1 MLSNSI
7 TCSKREALE
16 ITTFSSPH
24 SSTKQLPAMAKKQE
38 VPSLTPRDLTL
49 PGRSLPPAMPL
60 IISTQD
66 RWDPHSCKLETHQ
79 HNSQPQH
86 LQLVTDTLQLLGT
99 INKPVAVLSICGPY
113 RSGKSYFISRLLG
126 RPGAFQL
133 GHRMQACTRGI
144 WMATTVLE
152 CEQFVTILLDTEG
165 IDAIRASETM
175 DASLLT
181 VTTLLSSYLIYNSMK
196 VPQKVDLDKMRCFT
210 QLSRSLLVQKG
221 ESMRAEVMRK
231 FFPHFLWLLRDVTL
245 KVTDRAGQT
254 ISATEFLH
262 TRVLASQSGQPTEL
276 GKSLCSLF
284 PSLECHTLPMPSINP
299 KVIKNIVEQQ
309 DKLKPAFNKAVDE
322 LIQRILQQVTPKKA
336 INGVSVVDG
345 PALAALTRGY
355 VDAINTPGAIPDLE
369 QGWQAVI
376 KWKLKELS
384 DKLVEEYRREMEK
397 CLGDNLPME
406 ERNLMRIHKQT
417 LSRKRDSLQQEI
429 HRLKPLSSTS
439 GDKNPILIMS
449 QLEQTISQTN
459 EGGEVIGGVLFQF
472 TTQNYYKSKQQ
483 CEEVLMEAVKSSGIH
498 KKCQE
503 AFINSQPL
511 DIMAEIWDIHTQYC
525 KQAVGPAA
533 NEVLEKG
540 HRELNQLGDSLK
552 RIPGPPSEVEVIG
565 EGSDRVKL
573 SWQPPEKNPEAA
585 ESYVVWKQEKG
596 KQWERVRE
604 TKKTKILITGLKS
617 GTVYQFRVTA
627 TNDLIKSVATTQ
639 CSLTKE
645 SKAMMGAIGG
655 GAGAL
660 AFALS
665 PVLGYVAMTE
675 GGMSTRKIV
684 AISVAT
690 APISL
695 ICAPV
700 TATVGGVWAAREMI
714 KDERDWGD
722 LSPGSD
728 DETSCDSTE

>member
-1 MLSNSI
+1 
-7 TCSKREALE
+7 
-16 ITTFSSPH
+16 
-24 SSTKQLPAMAKKQE
+24 MAACGDTVEKAAS
-38 VPSLTPRDLTL
+38 SLTPRDLTL

-66 RWDPHSCKLETHQ
+66 SWDPHSCKLETHQ

-86 LQLVTDTLQLLGT
+86 LQIVTDTLQLLGT

-175 DASLLT
+175 DVSLLT

-210 QLSRSLLVQKG
+210 QLSRSLLMQKG

-245 KVTDRAGQT
+245 KVTDRVGQT

-262 TRVLASQSGQPTEL
+262 TRVLASEAGQPTEL

-309 DKLKPAFNKAVDE
+309 DKLKPAFNKAVDQ

-336 INGVSVVDG
+336 IDGVSVVDG

-384 DKLVEEYRREMEK
+384 DKLVEEYRREMEE
-397 CLGDNLPME
+397 CLGGNLPME
-406 ERNLMRIHKQT
+406 ERNLMRIHEQT
-417 LSRKRDSLQQEI
+417 LSRKRESLQQEI
-429 HRLKPLSSTS
+429 CRLKPLSSTP
-439 GDKNPILIMS
+439 GDKDPILS
-449 QLEQTISQTN
+449 QLEQAISQTN

-472 TTQNYYKSKQQ
+472 TTHNYSKSKQQ
-483 CEEVLMEAVKSSGIH
+483 CEEVLMEAVKSSGIR

-503 AFINSQPL
+503 AFINSHPL

-533 NEVLEKG
+533 GKVLKKG

-552 RIPGPPSEVEVIG
+552 RIPGPPREMRDIG
-565 EGSDRVKL
+565 RGSDRVKL

-585 ESYVVWKQEKG
+585 ESYVVWKQEEG
-596 KQWERVRE
+596 MQWERVRE
-604 TKKTKILITGLKS
+604 TKKTKILITGLKFN
-617 GTVYQFRVTA
+617 TQYQFQIAA
-627 TNDLIKSVATTQ
+627 TNDLIKSMVNTQDSHTHWSKALVGAGSGIAACLTSPLIFGAISSALMEKMSASEWSRGKKVAIYGASCVAT
-639 CSLTKE
+639 LP
-645 SKAMMGAIGG
+645 IG
-655 GAGAL
+655 
-660 AFALS
+660 
-665 PVLGYVAMTE
+665 V
-675 GGMSTRKIV
+675 
-684 AISVAT
+684 IS
-690 APISL
+690 
-695 ICAPV
+695 APV
-700 TATVGGVWAAREMI
+700 VAPVFAVWVAREFI
-714 KDERDWGD
+714 KEECYWGD
-722 LSPGSD
+722 LSPESD
-728 DETSCDSTE
+728 DEMSCDSTE

>member
-1 MLSNSI
+1 
-7 TCSKREALE
+7 
-16 ITTFSSPH
+16 
-24 SSTKQLPAMAKKQE
+24 MAASGATAE
-38 VPSLTPRDLTL
+38 DVSASSLTPRDLTL

-79 HNSQPQH
+79 HNSQPQY

-99 INKPVAVLSICGPY
+99 INKPVAILSICGPY

-152 CEQFVTILLDTEG
+152 CEQFAIILLDTEG
-165 IDAIRASETM
+165 IDAIGASETM
-175 DASLLT
+175 AMSLLT
-181 VTTLLSSYLIYNSMK
+181 VTTLLSSYLIYNSKK

-210 QLSRSLLVQKG
+210 RLSRSLLVQKG
-221 ESMRAEVMRK
+221 ESMRAEVMRE

-245 KVTDRAGQT
+245 TVTDRAGQT

-284 PSLECHTLPMPSINP
+284 PSLECHTLPIPSINP

-336 INGVSVVDG
+336 IDGVSVVDG

-369 QGWQAVI
+369 QGWQAII

-384 DKLVEEYRREMEK
+384 DKLVEEYRREMEE

-406 ERNLMRIHKQT
+406 ERNLMRIHQQT
-417 LSRKRDSLQQEI
+417 LSRKRESLQQEI
-429 HRLKPLSSTS
+429 RRLKPLSSTS
-439 GDKNPILIMS
+439 GDKHPVLS
-449 QLEQTISQTN
+449 QLEQAISQTN
-459 EGGEVIGGVLFQF
+459 EGGEVIGGVLF
-472 TTQNYYKSKQQ
+472 
-483 CEEVLMEAVKSSGIH
+483 
-498 KKCQE
+498 
-503 AFINSQPL
+503 
-511 DIMAEIWDIHTQYC
+511 
-525 KQAVGPAA
+525 
-533 NEVLEKG
+533 
-540 HRELNQLGDSLK
+540 R
-552 RIPGPPSEVEVIG
+552 
-565 EGSDRVKL
+565 
-573 SWQPPEKNPEAA
+573 WQPPEKNPEAA
-585 ESYVVWKQEKG
+585 ESYVVWKQEEG

-617 GTVYQFRVTA
+617 DTDYQFRITA
-627 TNDLIKSVATTQ
+627 TNDLIKSVAATHDSCTM
-639 CSLTKE
+639 E
-645 SKAMMGAIGG
+645 SKAKM
-655 GAGAL
+655 GAL
-660 AFALS
+660 AGGVGAITLS
-665 PVLGYVAMTE
+665 MMPVAAAIANVTAEDMS
-675 GGMSTRKIV
+675 GGKIV

-690 APISL
+690 LPISL

-700 TATVGGVWAAREMI
+700 IATVGGVWIAREVI
-714 KDERDWGD
+714 KDGCYSGD
-722 LSPGSD
+722 LSPESD

>member
-1 MLSNSI
+1 
-7 TCSKREALE
+7 
-16 ITTFSSPH
+16 
-24 SSTKQLPAMAKKQE
+24 MAACGDTVEKAAS
-38 VPSLTPRDLTL
+38 SLTPRDLTL

-66 RWDPHSCKLETHQ
+66 SWDPHSCKLETHQ

-86 LQLVTDTLQLLGT
+86 LQIVTDTLQLLGT

-221 ESMRAEVMRK
+221 KSMRAEVMRK

-322 LIQRILQQVTPKKA
+322 LIQRIL
-336 INGVSVVDG
+336 
-345 PALAALTRGY
+345 
-355 VDAINTPGAIPDLE
+355 
-369 QGWQAVI
+369 
-376 KWKLKELS
+376 
-384 DKLVEEYRREMEK
+384 
-397 CLGDNLPME
+397 
-406 ERNLMRIHKQT
+406 
-417 LSRKRDSLQQEI
+417 
-429 HRLKPLSSTS
+429 
-439 GDKNPILIMS
+439 
-449 QLEQTISQTN
+449 
-459 EGGEVIGGVLFQF
+459 
-472 TTQNYYKSKQQ
+472 
-483 CEEVLMEAVKSSGIH
+483 
-498 KKCQE
+498 
-503 AFINSQPL
+503 
-511 DIMAEIWDIHTQYC
+511 
-525 KQAVGPAA
+525 
-533 NEVLEKG
+533 
-540 HRELNQLGDSLK
+540 
-552 RIPGPPSEVEVIG
+552 
-565 EGSDRVKL
+565 
-573 SWQPPEKNPEAA
+573 
-585 ESYVVWKQEKG
+585 
-596 KQWERVRE
+596 
-604 TKKTKILITGLKS
+604 
-617 GTVYQFRVTA
+617 
-627 TNDLIKSVATTQ
+627 
-639 CSLTKE
+639 
-645 SKAMMGAIGG
+645 
-655 GAGAL
+655 
-660 AFALS
+660 
-665 PVLGYVAMTE
+665 
-675 GGMSTRKIV
+675 
-684 AISVAT
+684 
-690 APISL
+690 
-695 ICAPV
+695 
-700 TATVGGVWAAREMI
+700 
-714 KDERDWGD
+714 
-722 LSPGSD
+722 
-728 DETSCDSTE
+728 

>member
-1 MLSNSI
+1 
-7 TCSKREALE
+7 
-16 ITTFSSPH
+16 
-24 SSTKQLPAMAKKQE
+24 MAASGATAE
-38 VPSLTPRDLTL
+38 DVSASSLTPRDLTL

-79 HNSQPQH
+79 HNSQPQY

-99 INKPVAVLSICGPY
+99 INKPVAILSICGPY

-152 CEQFVTILLDTEG
+152 CEQFAIILLDTEG
-165 IDAIRASETM
+165 IDAIGASETM
-175 DASLLT
+175 AMSLLT
-181 VTTLLSSYLIYNSMK
+181 VTTLLSSYLIYNSKK

-221 ESMRAEVMRK
+221 ESMRAEVVRE

-336 INGVSVVDG
+336 IGGVSVVDG

-369 QGWQAVI
+369 QGWQAII

-384 DKLVEEYRREMEK
+384 DKLVEEYRREMEE

-406 ERNLMRIHKQT
+406 ERNLMRIHQQT
-417 LSRKRDSLQQEI
+417 LSRKRESLQQEI
-429 HRLKPLSSTS
+429 R
-439 GDKNPILIMS
+439 
-449 QLEQTISQTN
+449 
-459 EGGEVIGGVLFQF
+459 
-472 TTQNYYKSKQQ
+472 
-483 CEEVLMEAVKSSGIH
+483 
-498 KKCQE
+498 
-503 AFINSQPL
+503 
-511 DIMAEIWDIHTQYC
+511 
-525 KQAVGPAA
+525 
-533 NEVLEKG
+533 
-540 HRELNQLGDSLK
+540 
-552 RIPGPPSEVEVIG
+552 
-565 EGSDRVKL
+565 
-573 SWQPPEKNPEAA
+573 
-585 ESYVVWKQEKG
+585 
-596 KQWERVRE
+596 
-604 TKKTKILITGLKS
+604 
-617 GTVYQFRVTA
+617 
-627 TNDLIKSVATTQ
+627 
-639 CSLTKE
+639 
-645 SKAMMGAIGG
+645 
-655 GAGAL
+655 
-660 AFALS
+660 
-665 PVLGYVAMTE
+665 
-675 GGMSTRKIV
+675 
-684 AISVAT
+684 
-690 APISL
+690 
-695 ICAPV
+695 
-700 TATVGGVWAAREMI
+700 
-714 KDERDWGD
+714 
-722 LSPGSD
+722 
-728 DETSCDSTE
+728 

>member
-1 MLSNSI
+1 
-7 TCSKREALE
+7 
-16 ITTFSSPH
+16 
-24 SSTKQLPAMAKKQE
+24 MAACGDTVEKAAS
-38 VPSLTPRDLTL
+38 SLTPRDLTL

-66 RWDPHSCKLETHQ
+66 SWDPHSCKLETHQ

-86 LQLVTDTLQLLGT
+86 LQIVTDTLQLLGT

-175 DASLLT
+175 AMSLLT

-221 ESMRAEVMRK
+221 ESMTAEVMRK
-231 FFPHFLWLLRDVTL
+231 FFSHFLWLLRDVTL

-322 LIQRILQQVTPKKA
+322 LIHRILQQVTPKKA

-384 DKLVEEYRREMEK
+384 DKLVEEYRREMEE

-406 ERNLMRIHKQT
+406 ERNLMRIHQQT
-417 LSRKRDSLQQEI
+417 LSRKRESLQLEI
-429 HRLKPLSSTS
+429 RRLKPLSSTS
-439 GDKNPILIMS
+439 GDKDPVLS
-449 QLEQTISQTN
+449 QLEQAISQTN
-459 EGGEVIGGVLFQF
+459 KGGDVIGGVLFQF
-472 TTQNYYKSKQQ
+472 TTHNYSKSKQQ

-511 DIMAEIWDIHTQYC
+511 DIMAEIQEIDRQYHR
-525 KQAVGPAA
+525 QAVGPAA
-533 NEVLEKG
+533 SEVLEKG

-552 RIPGPPSEVEVIG
+552 RIPGPPGKVVIIG
-565 EGSDRVKL
+565 RGSDRVKL

-585 ESYVVWKQEKG
+585 ESYVVWKQEEG

-617 GTVYQFRVTA
+617 NTDYQFRVTA

-639 CSLTKE
+639 NSWTYE
-645 SKAMMGAIGG
+645 SKAKVGAIAGG
-655 GAGAL
+655 KGAVV
-660 AFALS
+660 FALS
-665 PVLGYVAMTE
+665 PVIGYESMT
-675 GGMSTRKIV
+675 GRYMSVRKVV
-684 AISVAT
+684 AISVAI
-690 APISL
+690 APLSL

-700 TATVGGVWAAREMI
+700 TATVGGVWAAREEI
-714 KDERDWGD
+714 NQIRCYSGD
-722 LSPGSD
+722 LSPESD